1 MLSFRLSFVSSRI
14 HQKKKK
20 FKQIL
25 DSIIEYFSNCISF
38 FRSIIFLKSDSIFL
52 QSNDFYKSIKTLPLF
67 AYFRFLMIGWIV
79 YILLYI
85 SLNSLPATMIITISK
100 VCKESEYVKT
110 LYHPD
115 RKPLPTVSL
124 VKENI
129 LVLHTGYK
137 MAYIKFWSTFDK
149 ELCTVSNKI
158 SYIYIK
164 FFLNNNTRK
173 ENPHF
178 SSCINFPLNRL
189 PSPRQNSNNFI

>member
-14 HQKKKK
+14 HSKKKK

-25 DSIIEYFSNCISF
+25 DSIIEYFSNYISF
-38 FRSIIFLKSDSIFL
+38 FCSINFLKSDSIFL

-115 RKPLPTVSL
+115 RKPLATVSL

-158 SYIYIK
+158 SHIYIYKI
-164 FFLNNNTRK
+164 
-173 ENPHF
+173 
-178 SSCINFPLNRL
+178 FP
-189 PSPRQNSNNFI
+189 

>member
-100 VCKESEYVKT
+100 VCKESEYVKNVVSPWQKT
-110 LYHPD
+110 TSNSFFSQREYTC
-115 RKPLPTVSL
+115 PTYR
-124 VKENI
+124 I
-129 LVLHTGYK
+129 
-137 MAYIKFWSTFDK
+137 
-149 ELCTVSNKI
+149 
-158 SYIYIK
+158 
-164 FFLNNNTRK
+164 
-173 ENPHF
+173 
-178 SSCINFPLNRL
+178 
-189 PSPRQNSNNFI
+189 QNGVY

>member
-1 MLSFRLSFVSSRI
+1 MLESNSRFLNFFGIFFSFFDYYYKFWNLILLCYLLDCLSFLREFI
-14 HQKKKK
+14 QKKKK

-25 DSIIEYFSNCISF
+25 DSIIEYFSNYISF
-38 FRSIIFLKSDSIFL
+38 FCSIIFLKSDSIFL
-52 QSNDFYKSIKTLPLF
+52 QSNDFYKSIKTLPLL
-67 AYFRFLMIGWIV
+67 AYFRFLIIGWIV

-158 SYIYIK
+158 SHIYIYKI
-164 FFLNNNTRK
+164 
-173 ENPHF
+173 
-178 SSCINFPLNRL
+178 FP
-189 PSPRQNSNNFI
+189 

>member
-1 MLSFRLSFVSSRI
+1 MLESNSRFLNFFGIFFSFFDYWKFWNLISLCYLLDCLSFLREFI
-14 HQKKKK
+14 KKKKK

-25 DSIIEYFSNCISF
+25 DSIIEYFSNYISF
-38 FRSIIFLKSDSIFL
+38 FCSINFLKSDSIFL

-158 SYIYIK
+158 SHIYIYKI
-164 FFLNNNTRK
+164 
-173 ENPHF
+173 
-178 SSCINFPLNRL
+178 FP
-189 PSPRQNSNNFI
+189 